1 MFFIGWGE
9 DYHHPHNLASPY
21 AAAGGTFSAWQ
32 SFSDD
37 LKAETDGLITE
48 CLTLLGEAAQVCYE
62 GLQTTAMENAIDIF
76 MVQPVGRHYEQLW
89 IEGYNNNPAYQ
100 GNWFYPLS
108 KWLLG

>member
-1 MFFIGWGE
+1 MAIVPGRSQSRDGRT
-9 DYHHPHNLASPY
+9 HHRVLDA
-21 AAAGGTFSAWQ
+21 
-32 SFSDD
+32 
-37 LKAETDGLITE
+37 LE
-48 CLTLLGEAAQVCYE
+48 EAAQVCYE